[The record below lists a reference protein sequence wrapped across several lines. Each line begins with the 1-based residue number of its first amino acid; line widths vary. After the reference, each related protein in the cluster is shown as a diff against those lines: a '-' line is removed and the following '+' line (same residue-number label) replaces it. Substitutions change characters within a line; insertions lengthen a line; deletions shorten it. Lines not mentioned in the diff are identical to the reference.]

1 MLIVDNAEER
11 QRIGDTIRQ
20 ARKNKK
26 ITQTQLGA
34 EIGIGKV
41 AVANYESGKIK
52 VIPFE
57 KRVKLASL
65 LDIPLNALL
74 YTDEKSTDTNCRESL
89 QQYIKAV
96 GGVVDKED
104 IDNIAA
110 ILDESPIAKFSK
122 QLLEVSA
129 PYPLAQAV
137 QIVIAG
143 IDNNEK
149 YSGAVDLL
157 QATLTRLFYS
167 RGLTTA
173 DAESLANYFG
183 DAYIKSFSQ

>member
-1 MLIVDNAEER
+1 MDNAEER

-26 ITQTQLGA
+26 ITQQDLSAMLNVGRDN
-34 EIGIGKV
+34 ISL
-41 AVANYESGKIK
+41 YEKGKIK
-52 VIPFE
+52 VIPYE
-57 KRVKLASL
+57 KRVKLASI
-65 LDIPLNALL
+65 LDIPITSLL
-74 YTDEKSTDTNCRESL
+74 YEDEKSTDTNCRNSL

-96 GGVVDKED
+96 GGVMDEGD

-137 QIVIAG
+137 QIIIAG

-157 QATLTRLFYS
+157 QAALTQLFYS

>member
-1 MLIVDNAEER
+1 MLIVDNLEER

-20 ARKNKK
+20 ARKEKK
-26 ITQTQLGA
+26 ITQKYLSESLKIRQDV
-34 EIGIGKV
+34 ISD
-41 AVANYESGKIK
+41 YENGKIK

-74 YTDEKSTDTNCRESL
+74 YTDEKSTDTNCRDSL
-89 QQYIKAV
+89 QQYINAV
-96 GGVVDKED
+96 GGVMNEGD

-110 ILDESPIAKFSK
+110 ILDESPIAKFRK

-143 IDNNEK
+143 IDNNEE

-157 QATLTRLFYS
+157 QAALTQLFHS

-173 DAESLANYFG
+173 DAESLADYFG

>member
-1 MLIVDNAEER
+1 M
-11 QRIGDTIRQ
+11 
-20 ARKNKK
+20 
-26 ITQTQLGA
+26 
-34 EIGIGKV
+34 
-41 AVANYESGKIK
+41 
-52 VIPFE
+52 
-57 KRVKLASL
+57 
-65 LDIPLNALL
+65 
-74 YTDEKSTDTNCRESL
+74 DE
-89 QQYIKAV
+89 
-96 GGVVDKED
+96 GD

-143 IDNNEK
+143 IDNNEE

-157 QATLTRLFYS
+157 QAALTQLFHS

-173 DAESLANYFG
+173 DAESLADYFG

>member
-1 MLIVDNAEER
+1 MDNLEER

-20 ARKNKK
+20 ARKEKK
-26 ITQTQLGA
+26 ITQKYLSESLKIRQDV
-34 EIGIGKV
+34 ISD
-41 AVANYESGKIK
+41 YENGKIK

-57 KRVKLASL
+57 KRVKLASI
-65 LDIPLNALL
+65 LDIPLNTLL
-74 YTDEKSTDTNCRESL
+74 YEDEKSTDTNCRESL

-96 GGVVDKED
+96 GGVVDEGD

>member
-1 MLIVDNAEER
+1 MLTVENLEER

-20 ARKNKK
+20 ARKEKK
-26 ITQTQLGA
+26 ITQKYLSESLKIRQDV
-34 EIGIGKV
+34 ISD
-41 AVANYESGKIK
+41 YENGKIK

-74 YTDEKSTDTNCRESL
+74 YTDEKSTDTNCCNSL
-89 QQYIKAV
+89 KQYIKAV
-96 GGVVDKED
+96 GGVVDEGD

-137 QIVIAG
+137 QIIIAG

>member
-1 MLIVDNAEER
+1 MLAVDNLEER

-20 ARKNKK
+20 VRKNKK

-34 EIGIGKV
+34 EIGVGKV
-41 AVANYESGKIK
+41 AIANYESGKIK

-57 KRVKLASL
+57 KRVKLASI

-96 GGVVDKED
+96 GGVVDEGD

>member
-1 MLIVDNAEER
+1 MLTVDNLEER

-20 ARKNKK
+20 ARKEKK
-26 ITQTQLGA
+26 ITQ
-34 EIGIGKV
+34 
-41 AVANYESGKIK
+41 NYLSESLKIRQDVISDYENGKIK

-57 KRVKLASL
+57 KRVKLANI
-65 LDIPLNALL
+65 LDIPLSALL

-96 GGVVDKED
+96 GGVVDERD

-143 IDNNEK
+143 IDNNEE

-157 QATLTRLFYS
+157 QATLARLFYS
-167 RGLTTA
+167 RGLTTV

>member
-1 MLIVDNAEER
+1 MDNAEER

-57 KRVKLASL
+57 KRVKLAGL

-74 YTDEKSTDTNCRESL
+74 YTDEKSTDTNCCNSL

-96 GGVVDKED
+96 GGVVDEED

>member
-1 MLIVDNAEER
+1 MLTVENLEER

-20 ARKNKK
+20 ARKEKK
-26 ITQTQLGA
+26 ITQKYLSESLKIRQDV
-34 EIGIGKV
+34 ISD
-41 AVANYESGKIK
+41 YENGKIK

-74 YTDEKSTDTNCRESL
+74 YTDEKSTDTNCRDSL
-89 QQYIKAV
+89 QQYINAV
-96 GGVVDKED
+96 GGVMNEGD

-110 ILDESPIAKFSK
+110 ILDESPIAKFRK

-143 IDNNEK
+143 IDNNEE

-157 QATLTRLFYS
+157 QAALTQLFHS

>member
-1 MLIVDNAEER
+1 MLAVDNLEER

-20 ARKNKK
+20 VRKNKK

-34 EIGIGKV
+34 EIGVGKV
-41 AVANYESGKIK
+41 AIANYESGKIK

-57 KRVKLASL
+57 KRVKLASI

-96 GGVVDKED
+96 GGVVDEGD

-149 YSGAVDLL
+149 YSCAVDLL

>member
-1 MLIVDNAEER
+1 MLTVENLEER
-11 QRIGDTIRQ
+11 QRIGEVIRQ

-96 GGVVDKED
+96 GGVVDEGD
-104 IDNIAA
+104 IDNLAA
-110 ILDESPIAKFSK
+110 IFDESPIVKFSK
-122 QLLEVSA
+122 HLLEVSA

-137 QIVIAG
+137 QIIIAG

-157 QATLTRLFYS
+157 QAALTQLFYS

>member
-1 MLIVDNAEER
+1 MLAVDNLEER

-20 ARKNKK
+20 ARKEKK
-26 ITQTQLGA
+26 ITQKYLSESLKIRQDV
-34 EIGIGKV
+34 ISD
-41 AVANYESGKIK
+41 YENGKIK

-74 YTDEKSTDTNCRESL
+74 YEDEKSTDTNCRESL

-96 GGVVDKED
+96 GGVVDERD

-143 IDNNEK
+143 IDNNEE

-157 QATLTRLFYS
+157 QTTLARLFYS
-167 RGLTTA
+167 RGLTTV

>member
-1 MLIVDNAEER
+1 MLAVDNLEER

-20 ARKNKK
+20 VRKNKK

-34 EIGIGKV
+34 EIGVGKV
-41 AVANYESGKIK
+41 AIANYESGKIK

-57 KRVKLASL
+57 KRVKLASI
-65 LDIPLNALL
+65 LDIPITALL

-89 QQYIKAV
+89 QQYIKTV
-96 GGVVDKED
+96 GGVVDEGD

>member
-96 GGVVDKED
+96 GGVVDERD

-143 IDNNEK
+143 IDNNEE

-157 QATLTRLFYS
+157 QATLARLFYS

>member
-1 MLIVDNAEER
+1 MDNAEER

-96 GGVVDKED
+96 GGVVDEGD

-143 IDNNEK
+143 IDNNEE

-157 QATLTRLFYS
+157 QATLARLFYS

>member
-1 MLIVDNAEER
+1 MLAVDNLEER

-20 ARKNKK
+20 VRKNKK

-34 EIGIGKV
+34 EIGVGKV
-41 AVANYESGKIK
+41 AIANYESGKIK

-57 KRVKLASL
+57 KRVKLASI
-65 LDIPLNALL
+65 LDIPLNTLL
-74 YTDEKSTDTNCRESL
+74 YEDEKSTDTNCRESL

-96 GGVVDKED
+96 GGVVDEGD

>member
-1 MLIVDNAEER
+1 MLAVDNLEER

-20 ARKNKK
+20 VRKNKK

-34 EIGIGKV
+34 EIGVGKV
-41 AVANYESGKIK
+41 AIANYESGKIK

-57 KRVKLASL
+57 KRVKLASI

-74 YTDEKSTDTNCRESL
+74 YEDEKSTDTNCRESL

-96 GGVVDKED
+96 GGVVDEGN

>member
-1 MLIVDNAEER
+1 MDNVEER

-26 ITQTQLGA
+26 ITQQDLSAMLNVGRDN
-34 EIGIGKV
+34 ISL
-41 AVANYESGKIK
+41 YEKGKIK
-52 VIPFE
+52 VIPYE
-57 KRVKLASL
+57 KRVKLASI
-65 LDIPLNALL
+65 LDIPITALL

-89 QQYIKAV
+89 QQYIKTV
-96 GGVVDKED
+96 GGVVDEGD

>member
-57 KRVKLASL
+57 KRVKLASIF
-65 LDIPLNALL
+65 DIPITALL

-104 IDNIAA
+104 IDNIAD

>member
-1 MLIVDNAEER
+1 MDNAEER

-57 KRVKLASL
+57 KRVKLADL

-74 YTDEKSTDTNCRESL
+74 YTDEKSTDTNCCNSL

-96 GGVVDKED
+96 GGVVDERD

-122 QLLEVSA
+122 HLLEVSA

-137 QIVIAG
+137 QIIIAG

>member
-1 MLIVDNAEER
+1 MLIVDNLEER

-20 ARKNKK
+20 ARKEKK
-26 ITQTQLGA
+26 ITQKYLSESLKIRQDV
-34 EIGIGKV
+34 ISD
-41 AVANYESGKIK
+41 YENGKIK

-74 YTDEKSTDTNCRESL
+74 YTDEKSSDTNCRDSL
-89 QQYIKAV
+89 QQYINAV
-96 GGVVDKED
+96 GGVMNEGD

-110 ILDESPIAKFSK
+110 ILDESPIAKFRK

-143 IDNNEK
+143 IDNNEE

-157 QATLTRLFYS
+157 QAALTQLFHS

-173 DAESLANYFG
+173 DAESLADYFG

>member
-1 MLIVDNAEER
+1 MDNLEER

-20 ARKNKK
+20 ARKEKK
-26 ITQTQLGA
+26 ITQKYLSESLKIRQDV
-34 EIGIGKV
+34 ISD
-41 AVANYESGKIK
+41 YENGKIK

-57 KRVKLASL
+57 KRVKLAGL

-74 YTDEKSTDTNCRESL
+74 YTDEKSTDTNCCNSL

-96 GGVVDKED
+96 GGVVDEED

-137 QIVIAG
+137 QIIIAG

-157 QATLTRLFYS
+157 QAALTQLFYS

>member
-1 MLIVDNAEER
+1 MLTVENLEER

-26 ITQTQLGA
+26 ITQKYLSESLKIRQDV
-34 EIGIGKV
+34 ISD
-41 AVANYESGKIK
+41 YENGKIK

-65 LDIPLNALL
+65 LDIPLTALL
-74 YTDEKSTDTNCRESL
+74 YEDEKSTDTNCRDSL
-89 QQYIKAV
+89 QQYINAV
-96 GGVVDKED
+96 GGVVNEGD

-110 ILDESPIAKFSK
+110 ILDESPIAKFRK

-157 QATLTRLFYS
+157 QAALTQLFHS

-173 DAESLANYFG
+173 DAESLADYFG